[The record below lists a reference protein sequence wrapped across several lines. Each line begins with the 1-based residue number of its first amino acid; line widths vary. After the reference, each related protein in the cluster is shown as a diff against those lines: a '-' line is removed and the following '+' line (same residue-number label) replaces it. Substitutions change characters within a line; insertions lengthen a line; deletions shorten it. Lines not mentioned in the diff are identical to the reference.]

1 MAYADFV
8 TAMMALFMVL
18 WIVGQSK
25 QIRESVAQ
33 YFTDPGSFKEGAGG
47 KGVLKGAG
55 VSQTPKLELPK
66 VPANQEA
73 ARLKQMGDS
82 IMQELNRNP
91 NLSSLSKQIKIEVVK
106 EGLRI
111 ELLESSE
118 SFFFDVGT
126 ANLKPDAGQVVGVIA
141 SELAKHANH
150 IIIEGHTDSRQ
161 YSQETGYTN
170 FELSADRANS
180 ARRVL
185 VGTGVKFSQ
194 IDEVRGYA
202 DTRLRNDNDPFDAS
216 NRRIS
221 LLVKFEEAAKP

>member
-18 WIVGQSK
+18 WIVGQNK
-25 QIRESVAQ
+25 QVRDSVAQ
-33 YFTDPGSFKEGAGG
+33 YFKDPGAFRESSGG
-47 KGVLKGAG
+47 KGVMQGGGPLLDPGHKEDF
-55 VSQTPKLELPK
+55 L
-66 VPANQEA
+66 NQETQ
-73 ARLKQMGDS
+73 RLKQMGDS
-82 IMQELNRNP
+82 IIQELQKTP
-91 NLSSLSKQIKIEVVK
+91 SLAALSKQIKIEIVK

-126 ANLKPDAGQVVGVIA
+126 ANLKPEASQVLEVIA
-141 SELAKHANH
+141 KELAQRKNH
-150 IIIEGHTDSRQ
+150 LVIEGHTDSRQ
-161 YSQETGYTN
+161 YLQETGYTN
-170 FELSADRANS
+170 FELSADRSNS

-185 VGTGVKFSQ
+185 VSSGVKYNQ

-202 DTRLRNDNDPFDAS
+202 DTRLRNVQDPMDAS

-221 LLVKFEEAAKP
+221 LLVKFEEAPRNE